1 MYQSVSLH
9 QMADRDVQEFESDL
23 KRYQAANKRSM
34 WVGFAVAILALSAA
48 CLVCSAFVL
57 LIFR

>member
-23 KRYQAANKRSM
+23 KRYEAANKRSM
-34 WVGFAVAILALSAA
+34 WLGFLAVLLTLSAA
-48 CLVCSAFVL
+48 CLVCSAVVL
-57 LIFR
+57 LVYR

>member
-23 KRYQAANKRSM
+23 KRYEAANRRSM
-34 WVGFAVAILALSAA
+34 WLGFLAAGLALVTA
-48 CLVCSAFVL
+48 CLVCSAIAL